1 MLLQV
6 LLKLGGFKLLE
17 TQVGVN
23 LKEGP
28 LQGILTGFHSGQEKL
43 LFGLSDKLT
52 FTGAGSFFL
61 KGLSLLK
68 KLSSAD
74 TLTVLRRNPKRT
86 KQEMLK

>member
-43 LFGLSDKLT
+43 LFGLSVKLT
-52 FTGAGSFFL
+52 VIGAGSFFL

-74 TLTVLRRNPKRT
+74 TLTVPRRSPKRR